1 MSGILL
7 YLGLLII
14 GGIFSYRGWIHK
26 AMLARI
32 DRLQMAC
39 LFGLL
44 FIMGMRIG
52 MDDRVK
58 EAFLNLHNYEESRQ
72 MLTVFRIGKVV
83 EFKEEYLNSTY
94 ALLEI
99 KK

>member
-58 EAFLNLHNYEESRQ
+58 EAFFKIGLHAVLFGIFTVVFSV
-72 MLTVFRIGKVV
+72 LTVHLMLRLYGRKQVT
-83 EFKEEYLNSTY
+83 K
-94 ALLEI
+94 
-99 KK
+99 